1 MGNFTKYSRVLVKS
15 SISFVILLVL
25 AQLIIPIS
33 WKLLL
38 DYYLISNFLLLN
50 PFNIMNIGLK
60 GEAQVVDDTMS
71 RTKRTVK
78 ETEEIEGTEAAEQ
91 MLQRSKRKTVKEN
104 DTQIFY

>member
-78 ETEEIEGTEAAEQ
+78 EAEEIEGTEAAEQ